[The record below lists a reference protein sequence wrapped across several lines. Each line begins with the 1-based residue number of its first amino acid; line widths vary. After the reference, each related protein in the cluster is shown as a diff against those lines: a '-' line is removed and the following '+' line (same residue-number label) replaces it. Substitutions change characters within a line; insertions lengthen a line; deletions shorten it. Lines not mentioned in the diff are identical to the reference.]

1 MKRLFFFLA
10 LFSSQ
15 LFFGQDV
22 EAPSVSNE
30 KDNYLYALAGIE
42 VKPEFPGG
50 ISEFYKYV
58 ANNYKKPKSDLHGKV
73 IVIFV
78 IEKDG
83 SLTDIKVLRD
93 IGFGTGEEAVRIL
106 KECPKWIPGEQ
117 NGRKVRVQY
126 ALPISL

>member
-73 IVIFV
+73 FVIFV

-93 IGFGTGEEAVRIL
+93 IGFGTGEEAIRVM